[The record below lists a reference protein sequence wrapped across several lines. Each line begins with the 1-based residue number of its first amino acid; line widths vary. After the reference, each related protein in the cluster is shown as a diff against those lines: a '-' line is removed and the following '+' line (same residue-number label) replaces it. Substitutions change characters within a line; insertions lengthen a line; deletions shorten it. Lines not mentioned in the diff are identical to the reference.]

1 MFVARHFFV
10 VIFLFGKLFFIFIF
24 CKDFYAFIII
34 NYYSGV
40 FSFLLLRSICVKLV
54 FWGCI
59 IFVKPNL
66 SEEMKFFFFWG
77 GWVIL
82 FSFSPQLMQL
92 WAPTIITCF
101 PGLTLLLVSGHVI
114 AKCWFYIGVGPGG
127 NALMNKTFW
136 LMSLRWSQN

>member
-10 VIFLFGKLFFIFIF
+10 VIFLFGKHFFFYF
-24 CKDFYAFIII
+24 YFLPDFYAFIII

-66 SEEMKFFFFWG
+66 SEEMKFFFFFWG
-77 GWVIL
+77 GVWVIL
-82 FSFSPQLMQL
+82 FFFFLPQLMQL

-114 AKCWFYIGVGPGG
+114 AKCWFYIGVGRGG
-127 NALMNKTFW
+127 KALMNKHFG
-136 LMSLRWSQN
+136 